1 MSKAAGPLPSS
12 RAKSRDP
19 EVTLKLSRRIP
30 RLTLGMTKLSLRS
43 TVFALDP
50 IERFLPRLEGAFELA
65 SFYCFQD
72 FAKSWT
78 RFHSQR
84 DQIVPRNQRWR
95 NDRLVREL
103 FLFALEKFIIVEH
116 GMTARAIDPMQF
128 QFLFE
133 SGTRHEPL
141 QFGHTHPRHVFENHV
156 LTNHLHGGVDFS
168 ARKTQ
173 ALHDLFGH
181 FRAEAIVFVETDA
194 IVRIYRCRPRFGD
207 IVQNDAENERHGNVF
222 RQKLQH

>member
-1 MSKAAGPLPSS
+1 MSKAGLLPSS
-12 RAKSRDP
+12 RATVEGSR
-19 EVTLKLSRRIP
+19 EVTLKLSQRDP
-30 RLTLGMTKLSLRS
+30 S
-43 TVFALDP
+43 TDARDDELFFVFALYP
-50 IERFLPRLEGAFELA
+50 IERFLARFEGAFKL
-65 SFYCFQD
+65 SRFHCFQD
-72 FAKSWT
+72 FPKSWT

-95 NDRLVREL
+95 NDRLVCEL
-103 FLFALEKFIIVEH
+103 FLFALKKFVIVEH

-156 LTNHLHGGVDFS
+156 LTNHLHGGVDFG

-181 FRAEAIVFVETDA
+181 FRAEPIMLVETDA
-194 IVRIYRCRPRFGD
+194 TVRIYRCRR
-207 IVQNDAENERHGNVF
+207 R
-222 RQKLQH
+222 L